1 MIGIIKKVKYK
12 KTLVIT
18 TAVLITAVGSYAATT
33 LNQRQKDSMDSTP
46 AIQENPFKDFKISS
60 RVYPVTYTDLQA
72 GEVTVVVNK
81 KHALPATYA
90 PVIKEWNGV
99 SLREDALEQYKKLI
113 AGAKNNGI
121 TLRGI
126 SSYRSYADQE
136 ELFGSYVKK
145 DSQMKAETYRARPGY
160 SEHQTGLAVDIGLP
174 SGACNLEVCMADT
187 IEGRWL
193 SSNSHVYGFI
203 IRYPEGKEGETGYQF
218 EPWHI
223 RYVGPG
229 VAANIYESGYT
240 LDAYLG
246 ITAGDY
252 IPQATTNL

>member
-1 MIGIIKKVKYK
+1 
-12 KTLVIT
+12 
-18 TAVLITAVGSYAATT
+18 
-33 LNQRQKDSMDSTP
+33 
-46 AIQENPFKDFKISS
+46 
-60 RVYPVTYTDLQA
+60 
-72 GEVTVVVNK
+72 
-81 KHALPATYA
+81 
-90 PVIKEWNGV
+90 
-99 SLREDALEQYKKLI
+99 
-113 AGAKNNGI
+113 
-121 TLRGI
+121 
-126 SSYRSYADQE
+126 
-136 ELFGSYVKK
+136 
-145 DSQMKAETYRARPGY
+145 
-160 SEHQTGLAVDIGLP
+160 
-174 SGACNLEVCMADT
+174 MADT